1 MERRDFLQ
9 RIVAE
14 FEIHPICAILGPHQ
28 VGKATLAKLFA
39 RDYFSDNMAFF
50 DLENPEDLAR
60 LEEPLLTLSRLTDR
74 LIIID
79 EVQRKPDL
87 FPILRVLADAPEK
100 NQKFLILGSASRDL
114 LRQSSESLAGRIG
127 YLELTPFSLSEVK
140 QSEKLWLR
148 GGFPRS
154 FLAQTDAASYAWRKG
169 YLITFLETDIP
180 ALGFSIPPEH
190 LRRFWLML
198 AHYHG
203 QIFNASE
210 LGRSLGI
217 SGHTVRSYLDIL
229 AGTFMV
235 RILTPWFEN
244 LNKRQVKSPK
254 IYLRDSGILHALVGI
269 QDDEQLHIYPK
280 LGAFW
285 EGFAMEEVIRSFGA
299 PKEDCYFWATQA
311 DAELDLLLLQ
321 NGKRLGFEF
330 KYTDAPR
337 PTKSIHIAYND
348 LKLDHVTILYP
359 GKNIFP
365 LTDYCTAVGL
375 ENLTKDDTWDFL
387 KNTKH
392 KPL

>member
-1 MERRDFLQ
+1 MQSWGRARL
-9 RIVAE
+9 VN
-14 FEIHPICAILGPHQ
+14 
-28 VGKATLAKLFA
+28 TLAKVFA
-39 RDYFSDNMAFF
+39 RFSDNVTFF
-50 DLENPEDLAR
+50 DLENPEDLVR

-154 FLAQTDAASYAWRKG
+154 FLAPTDAASYAWRKG

-244 LNKRQVKSPK
+244 LKKRQVKSPK
-254 IYLRDSGILHALVGI
+254 IYFRDSGILHALVGI
-269 QDDEQLHIYPK
+269 QDDEQLHTYPK

-311 DAELDLLLLQ
+311 GAALDLLLLKD
-321 NGKRLGFEF
+321 GKRLGFEF

-337 PTKSIHIAYND
+337 PTKSMHIAYND
-348 LKLDHVTILYP
+348 LKLDHVVILYP

-375 ENLTKDDTWDFL
+375 ENLTKE
-387 KNTKH
+387 
-392 KPL
+392 

>member
-1 MERRDFLQ
+1 MQ

-365 LTDYCTAVGL
+365 LTDDCTAVGL

>member
-1 MERRDFLQ
+1 MQ

-14 FEIHPICAILGPHQ
+14 FEIHPICAILGPYQ

-39 RDYFSDNMAFF
+39 RDYFSHNMAFF

-60 LEEPLLTLSRLTDR
+60 LEEPLLRLPRFTDR

-114 LRQSSESLAGRIG
+114 LRQPSESLAGRIG

-203 QIFNASE
+203 QILMRVN
-210 LGRSLGI
+210 
-217 SGHTVRSYLDIL
+217 
-229 AGTFMV
+229 
-235 RILTPWFEN
+235 
-244 LNKRQVKSPK
+244 
-254 IYLRDSGILHALVGI
+254 
-269 QDDEQLHIYPK
+269 
-280 LGAFW
+280 
-285 EGFAMEEVIRSFGA
+285 
-299 PKEDCYFWATQA
+299 
-311 DAELDLLLLQ
+311 
-321 NGKRLGFEF
+321 
-330 KYTDAPR
+330 
-337 PTKSIHIAYND
+337 
-348 LKLDHVTILYP
+348 
-359 GKNIFP
+359 
-365 LTDYCTAVGL
+365 
-375 ENLTKDDTWDFL
+375 
-387 KNTKH
+387 
-392 KPL
+392 